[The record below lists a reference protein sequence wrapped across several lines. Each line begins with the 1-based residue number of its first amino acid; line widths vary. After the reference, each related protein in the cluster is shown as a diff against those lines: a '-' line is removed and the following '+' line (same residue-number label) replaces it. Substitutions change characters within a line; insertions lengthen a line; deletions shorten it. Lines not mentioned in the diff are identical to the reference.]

1 MNKFLLVLLL
11 WGNVLSYCFAQSN
24 GGISLQ
30 AGLTY
35 GFSPEPVLT
44 ASGQG
49 NPGWCVGADARLF
62 GGDMYFLLGGQ
73 YHKTSLFSSDKLNFF
88 NSDMDV
94 VMGRM
99 DMGFTVAR
107 LGYKSFLRTKILAS
121 INFIINSP
129 DPKPYFPNASSPASI
144 NDSYLGGVTGIGW
157 TKGILDLDLEF
168 QYGFLN
174 AVFGQPKSTFNYFT
188 LLCGVNF

>member
-1 MNKFLLVLLL
+1 MNKFLLVLFLY
-11 WGNVLSYCFAQSN
+11 GNVLTYCISQSN

-49 NPGWCVGADARLF
+49 NYGWCVSADARLF

-88 NSDMDV
+88 NTDMDV
-94 VMGRM
+94 AMGRM
-99 DMGFTVAR
+99 GMGFTVAR

-121 INFIINSP
+121 INFILNSP
-129 DPKPYFPNASSPASI
+129 DPKPYFPNAISPAGI

-174 AVFGQPKSTFNYFT
+174 AVFGQSKSTFNYFT